1 LKLIA
6 ALLAALVAA
15 PSAALAAGAAGAA
28 VPAPTMESSGGT
40 TIVRQLD
47 ANASLVG
54 VEVIV
59 RAGLDRQTM
68 KQNGL
73 AAFTAQTILRTP
85 VGSPPAPLQDAIA
98 ARGGSVRFTVDPGD
112 VRFYVEALASDAST
126 VLDLFRTALAAP
138 DFSPVVVHDARVTL
152 TQAIDENQQI
162 ALQVGLDML
171 SRASSTEANA
181 GLPALGT
188 TASLA
193 TLVPN
198 DVRTFYATYY
208 RRGGTI
214 VSGAGKLDALA
225 PDSLASLASALPPG
239 ETSIVPAHVPEL
251 HGTSR
256 ELVTHRDVPA
266 PWLVA
271 QYPAPGIDSKDFG
284 GMLVLTA
291 FVQRTLADITA
302 VPGVVSTT
310 FASRSVGAVYSYD
323 RTPPRLVLF
332 VNGGISNPNRAFA
345 TALSIVNVLAATRL
359 QGSIDEFKA
368 VAVGDFATGA
378 TNLESRAWLA
388 AVFAQNSP
396 SPDFLDRAIRAIAA
410 TTPEDVQRVA
420 RTYMGN
426 PTIALVLPRT
436 GAQPGN

>member
-15 PSAALAAGAAGAA
+15 PSAALAAGAA

-126 VLDLFRTALAAP
+126 VLDLFRSALAAP

-171 SRASSTEANA
+171 SRA
-181 GLPALGT
+181 
-188 TASLA
+188 
-193 TLVPN
+193 
-198 DVRTFYATYY
+198 
-208 RRGGTI
+208 
-214 VSGAGKLDALA
+214 
-225 PDSLASLASALPPG
+225 
-239 ETSIVPAHVPEL
+239 
-251 HGTSR
+251 
-256 ELVTHRDVPA
+256 
-266 PWLVA
+266 
-271 QYPAPGIDSKDFG
+271 
-284 GMLVLTA
+284 
-291 FVQRTLADITA
+291 
-302 VPGVVSTT
+302 
-310 FASRSVGAVYSYD
+310 
-323 RTPPRLVLF
+323 
-332 VNGGISNPNRAFA
+332 
-345 TALSIVNVLAATRL
+345 
-359 QGSIDEFKA
+359 
-368 VAVGDFATGA
+368 
-378 TNLESRAWLA
+378 
-388 AVFAQNSP
+388 
-396 SPDFLDRAIRAIAA
+396 
-410 TTPEDVQRVA
+410 
-420 RTYMGN
+420 
-426 PTIALVLPRT
+426 
-436 GAQPGN
+436 